1 MLKSER
7 DQLMNSLTQ
16 RERQHFRRVI
26 QQIKEARR
34 ARGASAREVAE
45 SLPGDYPPKVR
56 AALAGVVARDEM
68 GPGVGQEPP
77 DFFLKRMGS
86 DEKVR
91 LSSFKGKRPV
101 ALVFG
106 SYT

>member
-16 RERQHFRRVI
+16 EERQVFRSI
-26 QQIKEARR
+26 IEKIKEERR
-34 ARGASAREVAE
+34 ARGVSAREVVE
-45 SLPGDYPPKVR
+45 SQRGNYSPRVR
-56 AALAGVVARDEM
+56 GALEGIVARDEM
-68 GPGVGQEPP
+68 GPRVGQEPP

-91 LSSFKGKRPV
+91 LSSFKGRRPV

>member
-7 DQLMNSLTQ
+7 DQLINTLIPE
-16 RERQHFRRVI
+16 ERQVYRRI
-26 QQIKEARR
+26 IEQIKAARR
-34 ARGASAREVAE
+34 ARGVNAREVVE
-45 SLPGDYPPKVR
+45 SLSGDYSPKVR
-56 AALAGVVARDEM
+56 GALAGVVARDEM

-91 LSSFKGKRPV
+91 LSNFKGKRPV
-101 ALVFG
+101 ALVYG

>member
-7 DQLMNSLTQ
+7 DQLMTSLT
-16 RERQHFRRVI
+16 REERQDFRRVI
-26 QQIKEARR
+26 EQIKEARR
-34 ARGASAREVAE
+34 ARGVSAREVVE
-45 SLPGDYPPKVR
+45 SQPGNYSPKVR
-56 AALAGVVARDEM
+56 GALEGVVARDEM

-86 DEKVR
+86 DDKVR